1 MAPEILLRQGHGK
14 PVDWWTFGCILY
26 ELLNGIPP
34 FYTSNRNEL
43 FEKIKFGTIKMPSN
57 ISPELTDLLEQL
69 FKKNPE

>member
-1 MAPEILLRQGHGK
+1 MATEILLRQGHGK

>member
-1 MAPEILLRQGHGK
+1 LAPEILLRQGHGK

>member
-43 FEKIKFGTIKMPSN
+43 FEKIKFGTIKLPSN